1 MKGDRIIS
9 KFMLSSYSF
18 GIMIFVV
25 LYFWALTNNPIFFIL
40 ALVFLGLMFVAYL
53 RYDSKY
59 DMSRYEGKTLKDWR

>member
-9 KFMLSSYSF
+9 KFMISSYAF

-25 LYFWALTNNPIFFIL
+25 LYFWALTRNDIFFIL
-40 ALVFLGLMFVAYL
+40 SLVFLALMFVAYL

-59 DMSRYEGKTLKDWR
+59 EMSRYENKRLKDWR